1 MLKGNTIGENTILSK
16 KKSGKL
22 WLLAMVMMLLLGCV
36 GCKDDVQVKLTTGL
50 NEGELFRIEKKAC
63 MEAEARLF
71 LMNQKNQYE
80 GAYGENIWK
89 ASVGDTTFA
98 GKMKDQLQA
107 FLYQLKG
114 MVLMAE
120 NRGISLSDEEKA
132 LAAAAAAEY
141 MMGLSGEA
149 KSYLNIS
156 EDQLTQ
162 LYQEYRLAERLV
174 AQVTAIVEEEISDD
188 EARVIEVQQIVFPL
202 SITGEDGNIVPVAVE
217 EKTELRKKAQEA
229 ADRAMA
235 GDSFTLLQETYSS
248 EPAGNIRV
256 SRFDVEE
263 AWEMAVFSLG
273 KEEISGVIETKDA
286 LYVVRCINNLLSEET
301 LTNKEVIRER
311 KKAQI
316 FYQEYNAYVAKLLV
330 QNKEEG
336 WQSLAFTNWVP
347 DCDVDFYEVY
357 ETIFHADNQWSNQG
371 KKIKKNMSP
380 VYCVLVDRR
389 HIFLLRRQ
397 QLTITSGRNFV
408 KKARIFIRA

>member
-256 SRFDVEE
+256 SRFDVEK
-263 AWEMAVFSLG
+263 AWETAVFALG

-286 LYVVRCINNLLSEET
+286 LYVVRCVNNLLSEET

-357 ETIFHADNQWSNQG
+357 ETIFHADNQ
-371 KKIKKNMSP
+371 
-380 VYCVLVDRR
+380 
-389 HIFLLRRQ
+389 
-397 QLTITSGRNFV
+397 
-408 KKARIFIRA
+408 